1 MRSANQGVSTLR
13 SWTLLSTAFLVAG
26 CQVVGS
32 QLLSQNASERTE
44 AKAFG
49 GRVQQGGTYYLP
61 YGLVNFTV
69 KSDNDGKFI
78 EASDF
83 ANPVVLPDHG
93 LEFQL
98 NVAVKASHDESVT
111 VDYSEGMLDKI
122 MVTSQGQQAEILN
135 NLAEIFFVLQSGDPD
150 GFKDIFKASGTRPA
164 GQGVKTLLTYPVNPL
179 SDRSVTK
186 LNNALRLNG
195 HAYCVLVDNIEGD
208 AIAGSCPGR
217 HRQVSSPMSQWETFA
232 RSNPEVAEGIY
243 FRRAETYLLSIL
255 SNIGDGSKTSD
266 WRTVDRIPI
275 ELPAVEKIYRMD
287 IRRSAFAERKTT
299 IDFEKGMLTQVD
311 VEKGSEIEAAI
322 NVPLKVAKAIV
333 SLPSVTIAQQFRNV
347 DNEIKLIDSRTLLIN
362 AENDLLAEAR
372 KVQDGAKE

>member
-1 MRSANQGVSTLR
+1 
-13 SWTLLSTAFLVAG
+13 
-26 CQVVGS
+26 
-32 QLLSQNASERTE
+32 
-44 AKAFG
+44 
-49 GRVQQGGTYYLP
+49 
-61 YGLVNFTV
+61 
-69 KSDNDGKFI
+69 
-78 EASDF
+78 
-83 ANPVVLPDHG
+83 
-93 LEFQL
+93 
-98 NVAVKASHDESVT
+98 
-111 VDYSEGMLDKI
+111 
-122 MVTSQGQQAEILN
+122 
-135 NLAEIFFVLQSGDPD
+135 
-150 GFKDIFKASGTRPA
+150 
-164 GQGVKTLLTYPVNPL
+164 
-179 SDRSVTK
+179 
-186 LNNALRLNG
+186 
-195 HAYCVLVDNIEGD
+195 
-208 AIAGSCPGR
+208 
-217 HRQVSSPMSQWETFA
+217 MSQWETFA

-347 DNEIKLIDSRTLLIN
+347 DNEIKLIDSRTMLIN